1 MRVRQRSRNT
11 LAKAK
16 TTTVSPRSQI
26 FDRNPPSRLALKSL
40 PLTIRAMPKQS
51 IRDILEF
58 FRDEARNNRDLG
70 DKFKRL
76 NAT

>member
-1 MRVRQRSRNT
+1 
-11 LAKAK
+11 
-16 TTTVSPRSQI
+16 
-26 FDRNPPSRLALKSL
+26 
-40 PLTIRAMPKQS
+40 MPKQS

-58 FRDEARNNRDLG
+58 FREEARNNRDFG